1 MSILDSIKKMLGLMP
16 EYVQFDQDILVFIN
30 AAFLSLNQIGIGPEQ
45 GFWIRDNTTTWEE
58 YFGIETNLE
67 VVKTYIYLKTRLLF
81 DPPANSFVV
90 ESMNKQIAEIEFR
103 LSIK

>member
-1 MSILDSIKKMLGLMP
+1 MSILDSIKKMLGLTT

-45 GFWIRDNTTTWEE
+45 GFWIHDSTTTWEE
-58 YFGIETNLE
+58 YFGSETNLE

-90 ESMNKQIAEIEFR
+90 ESMNKQITEIEFR